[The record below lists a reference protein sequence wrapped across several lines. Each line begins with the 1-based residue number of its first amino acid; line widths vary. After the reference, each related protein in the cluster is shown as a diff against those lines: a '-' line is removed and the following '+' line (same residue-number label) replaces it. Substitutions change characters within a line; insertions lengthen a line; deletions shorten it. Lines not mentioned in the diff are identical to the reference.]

1 MLTELKF
8 ERTEYFS
15 SAQRMS
21 DFYVNN
27 FRGRQ
32 IRSQGKDFI
41 VIETEDE
48 VITLKVAGLPS
59 DPPDEAFSTPG
70 DANNDFV
77 NVTLGQIESHMRTAM
92 KEGKS
97 GINLSISLPGG
108 ETK

>member
-1 MLTELKF
+1 MSTEQKF

-15 SAQRMS
+15 SAQRMT
-21 DFYVNN
+21 DFYAQN

-41 VIETEDE
+41 TIETEDE
-48 VITLKVAGLPS
+48 VITLKVAGLPT
-59 DPPDEAFSTPG
+59 DPPDETFSIPG
-70 DANNDFV
+70 DTDNDFV

-97 GINLSISLPGG
+97 GVNLSIAFPGG
-108 ETK
+108 DAK

>member
-1 MLTELKF
+1 MPEQKYQ
-8 ERTEYFS
+8 RTEYFS
-15 SAQRMS
+15 SAQRMT
-21 DFYVNN
+21 DFYTKN

-32 IRSQGKDFI
+32 IRCQGKDFI

-59 DPPDEAFSTPG
+59 DPPDEAFSIPC

-97 GINLSISLPGG
+97 GVNLSIAFPGG
-108 ETK
+108 DAK

>member
-1 MLTELKF
+1 MLTEPKF

-27 FRGRQ
+27 FRGCRA
-32 IRSQGKDFI
+32 RTQGKDFI

-59 DPPDEAFSTPG
+59 DPPDEAFSIPG
-70 DANNDFV
+70 DADNGFV

-92 KEGKS
+92 KDGKS
-97 GINLSISLPGG
+97 GVNLSIVFPGG
-108 ETK
+108 DAK